1 MCRDHG
7 SIVALV
13 LAREWHTKRSLN
25 RHGGCTG
32 THSVLYT
39 TAILQDEV
47 ERSRHGLMG
56 MARSKMGGRRF
67 PKRVCASCSAGKR
80 FAADLL
86 VYDEDHVG
94 LWAPVPEGGR
104 GAGWVSPDR
113 VGRFLCILSHPRCSE
128 PRVLPNDSGI
138 PSRGADGQWPVAGGV

>member
-94 LWAPVPEGGR
+94 LWAPVPEGWARRWMGKPR
-104 GAGWVSPDR
+104 QSGP
-113 VGRFLCILSHPRCSE
+113 FPLHPLASA
-128 PRVLPNDSGI
+128 L
-138 PSRGADGQWPVAGGV
+138 Q